1 MKQNKENK
9 FKVPEGYFDTFNK
22 RLLDKISKEESLI
35 PKKDGFGVPDKYFSS
50 LHTQIAEKLNTE
62 EPKVISLKLYKKFY
76 YAAASIAAV
85 LILGFWLNQN
95 NKVELNFEDLA
106 TAELDA
112 YFEENDLDLSSYEIV
127 DYVSLENINL
137 TDITE
142 KNIEENTILEYL
154 DENVDELDDLNIIYD
169 EFN

>member
-9 FKVPEGYFDTFNK
+9 FKTPEGYFDTFNK